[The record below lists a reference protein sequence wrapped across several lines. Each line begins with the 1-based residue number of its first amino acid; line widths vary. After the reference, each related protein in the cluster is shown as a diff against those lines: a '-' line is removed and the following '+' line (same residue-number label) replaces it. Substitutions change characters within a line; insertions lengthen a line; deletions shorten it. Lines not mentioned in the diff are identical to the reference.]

1 MNQENRKILN
11 EEELEPFL
19 TATGVTEE
27 ELDIPTSAE
36 ELSLIHI

>member
-1 MNQENRKILN
+1 MNQENRKILTA
-11 EEELEPFL
+11 EELEPFL

-36 ELSLIHI
+36 EVEADG